1 MKRSCILAALAVVL
15 VNAASAAE
23 FTLGGGV
30 GAFMGGLFT
39 RYTLTAEG
47 SINNNPADILSTQ
60 EVNQL
65 NFGGFLFLD
74 AAWAELA
81 FSVQGG
87 SNTWTEA
94 MNAKSG
100 STIVMPDSITTGT
113 GSEMMLAFTLL
124 GKYPLALNK
133 QFTFYPLAGVELQ
146 LAVFEYRQR
155 FGRESYDRTD
165 GVMETGKDG
174 NPYAISIWNA
184 FLIDIGTGL
193 DFYFHAPLYLKAEL
207 IYAFRLQTFYE
218 VDALEQAKVLV
229 SAPEPKLAGLTSG
242 PSLKIGLGWR
252 FF

>member
-1 MKRSCILAALAVVL
+1 MKKGCILAVFAIVFAHSAFAV
-15 VNAASAAE
+15 E

-30 GAFMGGLFT
+30 GALMGGLFT
-39 RYTLTAEG
+39 RYTLTAKG

-60 EVNQL
+60 EVDQL

-74 AAWAELA
+74 ATWAEVS

-100 STIVMPDSITTGT
+100 SAIVMPDNITTGT
-113 GSEMMLAFTLL
+113 GSEMMLGFTVL
-124 GKYPLALNK
+124 GKYPIALNE

-155 FGRESYDRTD
+155 FGREPYDRTD
-165 GVMETGKDG
+165 GVMEADKDG
-174 NPYAISIWNA
+174 NPCGISMWNS

-207 IYAFRLQTFYE
+207 VYAFRLQTFYE

-242 PSLKIGLGWR
+242 PALKIGLGWR
-252 FF
+252 FY